1 MWFWFCCNISVKIWG
16 KQLPPY
22 PRFRRP
28 WHGVA
33 KPNAGVFVHSFDSI
47 YGLFHCSALPSLSLA
62 LCKPLYYVHEVA
74 MKYVVYWVSLSNI
87 WELVCSHNR
96 QWSEGWLLSSSSH
109 ANSTSKRHAAIQFK
123 CHEKEQNWP
132 KYAFPFK
139 PYIIKLICLSLK
151 SAVGIQESMYIFIFS
166 CNVVLFWR

>member
-1 MWFWFCCNISVKIWG
+1 MGETIASLSYPPSP
-16 KQLPPY
+16 LPPV
-22 PRFRRP
+22 PTALACCSEAKCWRVCSFVRFNLWTFSLLRP
-28 WHGVA
+28 
-33 KPNAGVFVHSFDSI
+33 S
-47 YGLFHCSALPSLSLA
+47 LSLSLA

-139 PYIIKLICLSLK
+139 PYIIKLIWFSLK
-151 SAVGIQESMYIFIFS
+151 SAVGKQESIYLYS
-166 CNVVLFWR
+166 VVMLC

>member
-1 MWFWFCCNISVKIWG
+1 MLACLFIRSIQFMDFFTA
-16 KQLPPY
+16 PPF
-22 PRFRRP
+22 P
-28 WHGVA
+28 
-33 KPNAGVFVHSFDSI
+33 
-47 YGLFHCSALPSLSLA
+47 LSLALA

-139 PYIIKLICLSLK
+139 PYIIKLICFSLK
-151 SAVGIQESMYIFIFS
+151 SAVGKQESMHVYC
-166 CNVVLFWR
+166 CNVVLFWRLFLDHYPLAVFVNIFYN